1 MVKLLCGKCKDCK
14 AKNTYSLLSD
24 LPIGSSAL
32 ILDILDDSKL
42 KRRLVDMGLT
52 PGTKI
57 TLTRCAPLGDPIE
70 ISLRGYSLA
79 LRKDEAKN
87 IQIIPN
93 CSQINNYKI

>member
-1 MVKLLCGKCKDCK
+1 MLCGKCKDCK

-32 ILDILDDSKL
+32 ILDNSKL

-70 ISLRGYSLA
+70 ISLRGYSFA